1 MGSWIF
7 RIITGHSEYSRI
19 SPGTSFVQ
27 WVACIL
33 RMSFSLCHYLFIEI
47 IVYLSVII
55 ATQCIDFQTIK
66 TCAVLI
72 EY

>member
-27 WVACIL
+27 WVASLLRTYGNTHLFEWPESCIL
-33 RMSFSLCHYLFIEI
+33 C
-47 IVYLSVII
+47 LSNTV
-55 ATQCIDFQTIK
+55 
-66 TCAVLI
+66 V
-72 EY
+72 

>member
-27 WVACIL
+27 WERARVVDPMYSDAQ
-33 RMSFSLCHYLFIEI
+33 R
-47 IVYLSVII
+47 
-55 ATQCIDFQTIK
+55 TQ
-66 TCAVLI
+66 LNL
-72 EY
+72 